1 MSTADRM
8 GVGMSMTGSEGA
20 GAHYKA
26 RQINVDATRHGVFAE
41 IGAGQEVARWFF
53 QVGGASATVA
63 KTISA
68 YDMDVSDAIYGPT
81 RQYVSRSRLQAMLD
95 HEWNQLL
102 ARLSL
107 KRGATTT
114 FFVFA
119 DTVATRSP
127 SRPDGGH
134 GWMGVRFQHEPQVEY
149 SEILL
154 HVRMLDKEVVREQG
168 ALGTLGVNLIYGA
181 FYQYHSPNMLIP
193 ALLDALSTD
202 RIEVDTIRFSGPAFP
217 GVDNRLMS
225 LQLVE
230 QGLTDASMFTPDG
243 EVVQPA
249 EVLHKKPVL
258 VERGSFRP
266 VTNTTLDMLERAAE
280 RFHKEFQSAEAPP
293 CVVMEMSLH
302 NLLEKN
308 RIDHADFL
316 ARADILCALGK
327 TVMITSFA
335 HHYSLAAFLRR
346 YTQEPVVFALG
357 VPNLLEII
365 NGKYYS
371 DLEGGTLEFLGGLF
385 KRNIKLYVYPYRSPE
400 TGEIIEASTLKVP
413 SDVTHLYAYLLE
425 NRLIEDISNFNPQYL
440 GIFPV
445 DLLGMIQSG
454 NPDWETMVPEPCA
467 RLIKERNYFGYRAH
481 PLTEAEARS

>member
-1 MSTADRM
+1 MSALM
-8 GVGMSMTGSEGA
+8 PGIGSEGA
-20 GAHYKA
+20 STHYKA
-26 RQINVDATRHGVFAE
+26 RRINVDATRHGVFAE

-53 QVGGASATVA
+53 HVGGASATVA

-68 YDMDVSDAIYGPT
+68 YDMDVSDAVYGPT

-95 HEWNQLL
+95 REWQLL
-102 ARLSL
+102 ISRLSQ
-107 KRGATTT
+107 KRGSTTT

-119 DTVATRSP
+119 DTVATRGP

-134 GWMGVRFQHEPQVEY
+134 GWMGIRFQHVPQAEF

-154 HVRMLDKEVVREQG
+154 HVRMLDKESVHEQE

-181 FYQYHSPNMLIP
+181 FYQYHTPTDLIP
-193 ALLDALSTD
+193 ALRDALSTE
-202 RIEVDTIRFSGPAFP
+202 RIEVDTIRFSGAAFP
-217 GVDNRLMS
+217 EVDNRLMS

-243 EVVQPA
+243 EVVQPS
-249 EVLHKKPVL
+249 EVLYKKPVM

-266 VTNTTLDMLERAAE
+266 VTNTTLDMLECASRK
-280 RFHKEFQSAEAPP
+280 FHSEYRGIDGEP
-293 CVVMEMSLH
+293 CIVMEISLR

-335 HHYSLAAFLRR
+335 YYYSLAGFLRR
-346 YTQEPVVFALG
+346 YTNLPIVFALG

-365 NGKYYS
+365 ESKYYA
-371 DLEGGTLEFLGGLF
+371 DLEGGILEFLGGLF
-385 KRNIKLYVYPYRSPE
+385 KKDIKLYVYPFKSPK
-400 TGEIIEASTLKVP
+400 TGEILMGSTLRVP
-413 SDVTHLYAYLLE
+413 PNAVHLYAYLLE
-425 NRLIEDISNFNPQYL
+425 NGLVEDIKDYDPHYL
-440 GIFPV
+440 HIFPA
-445 DLLGMIQSG
+445 DLLAMIQNG
-454 NPDWETMVPEPCA
+454 DPAWETMVPEPCA
-467 RLIKERNYFGYRAH
+467 RLIKERNYFGYRAQ
-481 PLTEAEARS
+481 PLTATEAKS